1 MKFRIDKIRGGW
13 ALIQIAADG
22 TEKQLGKYRTMRAAE
37 VAMMI
42 RYTNP

>member
-13 ALIQIAADG
+13 ALYQIAKDG
-22 TEKQLGKYRTMRAAE
+22 TEKRIGTYKTMRAAE

-42 RYTNP
+42 RNTNP